1 MLAFHLEGRPL
12 APDTDIEALAEAVNG
27 YSASDLRFLVD
38 EAARDAL
45 RRRQPIS
52 FESFR
57 SAMARI
63 QPSVTSEIEAQ
74 YQSIEQ
80 RGF

>member
-1 MLAFHLEGRPL
+1 
-12 APDTDIEALAEAVNG
+12 
-27 YSASDLRFLVD
+27 VD

-45 RRRQPIS
+45 RIRRPIS
-52 FESFR
+52 GESFQ